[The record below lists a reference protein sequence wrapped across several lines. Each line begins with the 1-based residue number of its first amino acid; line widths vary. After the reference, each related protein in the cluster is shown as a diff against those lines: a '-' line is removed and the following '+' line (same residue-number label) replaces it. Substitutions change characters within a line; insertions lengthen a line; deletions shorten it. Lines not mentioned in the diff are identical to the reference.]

1 MSSKFTLPHSS
12 VMMIA
17 LLAAGFVL
25 NLTPAYPQNAVG
37 AVTSSSSGASASG
50 ASSTASTATTS
61 VTAKIIK
68 ADEKFFMQLAQANL
82 IEINSAKLVE
92 EKSKNEQVKA
102 LAKKMLE
109 DHTKA
114 LDELKQLA
122 QAKGITLPTEP
133 DRQQKLME
141 NRLASL
147 SGEKFDKQYVQNVS
161 ERIHKDEHKLLLQA
175 GSKAQDSDLKNYAI
189 KNLSVVESHQQLVKE
204 TSRSMESGAHGKSGT
219 GASSGGSMSEKTAPA
234 YGQ

>member
-17 LLAAGFVL
+17 LLAAGVVL
-25 NLTPAYPQNAVG
+25 NVTPAG
-37 AVTSSSSGASASG
+37 AQSAGGAATPSSSGASASG
-50 ASSTASTATTS
+50 ASSTATSS
-61 VTAKIIK
+61 VTAQVIK
-68 ADEKFFMQLAQANL
+68 ADEKFFMQLAQANI

-133 DRQQKLME
+133 DRQQKLLE

-175 GSKAQDSDLKNYAI
+175 GSKAQDSDLKNYAT

-204 TSRSMESGAHGKSGT
+204 TSRSMESGAHGKSGA
-219 GASSGGSMSEKTAPA
+219 GASSGGGMSEKTAPA

>member
-1 MSSKFTLPHSS
+1 MSSKYTLPHSS
-12 VMMIA
+12 AVMIA

-25 NLTPAYPQNAVG
+25 NVTPAYPQSTSG
-37 AVTSSSSGASASG
+37 AASTSSSGTSASG
-50 ASSTASTATTS
+50 ASSSAAASISAHL
-61 VTAKIIK
+61 IK
-68 ADEKFFMQLAQANL
+68 ADEKLAMQLAQANI
-82 IEINSAKLVE
+82 IEINSAKLAE
-92 EKSKNEQVKA
+92 EKSKNEQVKV
-102 LAKKMLE
+102 LAKKMLD

-147 SGEKFDKQYVQNVS
+147 SGEKFDKQYVQHVS
-161 ERIHKDEHKLLLQA
+161 DRIHKDEHKLLLQA
-175 GSKAQDSDLKNYAI
+175 SSKAQDADLKNYAT

-204 TSRSMESGAHGKSGT
+204 TSRSMESGSHGKSG
-219 GASSGGSMSEKTAPA
+219 ASSSGGGMSEKTAPT